1 MARENGMAL
10 APWNVLCG
18 GKLRSD
24 AEEERREK
32 SGEQG
37 RDLKLDNH
45 GWKRTEEE
53 KKMSHALEKVAKEV
67 GVESITA
74 GNYTEITH
82 PTVPLTHSL
91 NPSVAIGYLMHKA
104 PYVFPVVGG
113 RKVEQL
119 TQNIEALK
127 VVLTPAQ
134 IEYLESVKSFDPGFP
149 HTIAVR
155 RPLLITTG

>member
-1 MARENGMAL
+1 MAREHGMAL

-74 GNYTEITH
+74 GSYTEITH
-82 PTVPLTHSL
+82 PTV
-91 NPSVAIGYLMHKA
+91 
-104 PYVFPVVGG
+104 
-113 RKVEQL
+113 R
-119 TQNIEALK
+119 
-127 VVLTPAQ
+127 
-134 IEYLESVKSFDPGFP
+134 
-149 HTIAVR
+149 
-155 RPLLITTG
+155 LLIY

>member
-1 MARENGMAL
+1 M
-10 APWNVLCG
+10 CG

-82 PTVPLTHSL
+82 PTVPLTHLL
-91 NPSVAIGYLMHKA
+91 NPSVAIAYLMHKA

-113 RKVEQL
+113 RKVRRSKRTAGYFRSGFERG
-119 TQNIEALK
+119 
-127 VVLTPAQ
+127 
-134 IEYLESVKSFDPGFP
+134 YLL
-149 HTIAVR
+149 R
-155 RPLLITTG
+155 